1 MKQTYC
7 MYIIHRGIK
16 RWANTASLEVA
27 TSEQWLSRASAY
39 KSGAKL
45 EIIFE
50 LAKTCHENIR
60 IFDVLTINSEKL
72 TVKGVNFDTICE
84 GIGLFGYIIYLKR
97 E

>member
-1 MKQTYC
+1 MVKN
-7 MYIIHRGIK
+7 I
-16 RWANTASLEVA
+16 ASLEVA
-27 TSEQWLSRASAY
+27 THIVKPPRASAY

-50 LAKTCHENIR
+50 LAKICHENIR

-84 GIGLFGYIIYLKR
+84 GFGLFGHIIYLKR

>member
-1 MKQTYC
+1 MKYSINQNP
-7 MYIIHRGIK
+7 HHLLL
-16 RWANTASLEVA
+16 TASLEVA
-27 TSEQWLSRASAY
+27 TYEQWLSRASAY

-72 TVKGVNFDTICE
+72 TVKGVNFDTIDPL
-84 GIGLFGYIIYLKR
+84 GPPA
-97 E
+97 